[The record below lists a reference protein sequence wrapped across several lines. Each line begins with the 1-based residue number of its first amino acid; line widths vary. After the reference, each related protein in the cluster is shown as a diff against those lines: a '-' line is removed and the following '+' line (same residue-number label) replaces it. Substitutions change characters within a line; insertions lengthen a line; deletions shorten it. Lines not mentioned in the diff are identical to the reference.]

1 MEANESSARSVA
13 EFKERRRRTIRD
25 NSSLSDA
32 EIGC

>member
-1 MEANESSARSVA
+1 MEATEVSAWSAA

-32 EIGC
+32 EIGR